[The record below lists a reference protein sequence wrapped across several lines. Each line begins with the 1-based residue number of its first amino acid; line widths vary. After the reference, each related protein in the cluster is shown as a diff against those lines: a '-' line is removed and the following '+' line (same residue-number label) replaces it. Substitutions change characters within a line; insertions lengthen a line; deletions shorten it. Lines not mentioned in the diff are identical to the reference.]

1 MSGGGGMKEGANFD
15 PFEEDEQEDEA
26 ESSQRSSP
34 KEKPTSQSQQSL
46 PYRFARKT
54 AEEQREQKPIWLQE
68 ETLTLID
75 ERIDELAEQFDER
88 VLRMDYL
95 EAAILAD
102 AADKTTED
110 VLREWG
116 YDRR

>member
-15 PFEEDEQEDEA
+15 PFEEEEESTESDSDEG
-26 ESSQRSSP
+26 ESP
-34 KEKPTSQSQQSL
+34 EHSQQTL

-54 AEEQREQKPIWLQE
+54 AEDQREQKPIWLQE
-68 ETLTLID
+68 ETQNLID
-75 ERIDELAEQFDER
+75 ERINALAEQFDER

-102 AADKTTED
+102 AEGRTTEN

>member
-15 PFEEDEQEDEA
+15 PFEEDEQETEDESGQ
-26 ESSQRSSP
+26 ERS
-34 KEKPTSQSQQSL
+34 KEEKQASQSQQTL

-54 AEEQREQKPIWLQE
+54 AEDQREQKPIWLQE
-68 ETLTLID
+68 ETLDLID
-75 ERIDELAEQFDER
+75 DRIDELAAQFDER

-102 AADKTTED
+102 AEDRTTED

>member
-15 PFEEDEQEDEA
+15 PFAEDEQTDEEETTAEEA
-26 ESSQRSSP
+26 EQP
-34 KEKPTSQSQQSL
+34 QQAL

-68 ETLTLID
+68 ETQELID
-75 ERIDELAEQFDER
+75 ERIDSLADQFDER

-102 AADKTTED
+102 AAERTTED